1 MPAPRRGQANAM
13 RLPLPVGTVQEFA
26 GADTVHSGV
35 SSVDK
40 SLVDANAGRL
50 PSWRS
55 ASGAF
60 VKQGE
65 DSPRRA
71 GWLREPLAYSPAT
84 AVDDEDLLDRLNAI
98 FRDAFD
104 HDIIPTLTDVAC
116 AAGYSSIVQM
126 TNDARRKGPE
136 RMRHISRT
144 LSAIQSY
151 YERLALEGNKVALE
165 LLRTIPQFDALESA
179 EQIATRAFAP
189 TPHEVVVTLAG
200 MERQADRGRDLSP
213 LDAYNQLIAEPTF
226 MDISNAVQLVADEDG
241 VFGLPLAATRHE
253 VPQPQTTS
261 PQSQTEQTDPEPQAQ
276 SASSTPAPDAP
287 IEEGCGLSGVPIAN
301 NNPHPTPSNHG
312 RA

>member
-1 MPAPRRGQANAM
+1 MSAPRRGQANAV
-13 RLPLPVGTVQEFA
+13 RLPLPVGTLQEFA
-26 GADTVHSGV
+26 GADTVHPGV

-40 SLVDANAGRL
+40 SLVDADAGRL

-65 DSPRRA
+65 DSPQRA
-71 GWLREPLAYSPAT
+71 GWLREPLDYSPAT
-84 AVDDEDLLDRLNAI
+84 AVDDADLGERLNAI

-104 HDIIPTLTDVAC
+104 HDILPTLTDVAC

-144 LSAIQSY
+144 LSAVQSY
-151 YERLALEGNKVALE
+151 YERLALGGNKVALE

-179 EQIATRAFAP
+179 EQVATRAFAP
-189 TPHEVVVTLAG
+189 SPHEVVVTLAG

-241 VFGLPLAATRHE
+241 VFGLPLEATRGE
-253 VPQPQTTS
+253 PTRGEAPRSQNVGLEGQSATSQPQEPVEVQIS
-261 PQSQTEQTDPEPQAQ
+261 TDGVIVDDTNPYP
-276 SASSTPAPDAP
+276 TPAGP
-287 IEEGCGLSGVPIAN
+287 L
-301 NNPHPTPSNHG
+301 
-312 RA
+312 